1 MQNFAVTLGYVESLK
16 HLKPLAHASSTS
28 SDADGGIRWMVTW
41 ICLLAITVV
50 VQRRRKEAGKM
61 RAKWDEMKRVDEKRM
76 AGEAR

>member
-1 MQNFAVTLGYVESLK
+1 
-16 HLKPLAHASSTS
+16 
-28 SDADGGIRWMVTW
+28 MVTW

-76 AGEAR
+76 AGEDGEARQLKCGTMGI

>member
-1 MQNFAVTLGYVESLK
+1 VN
-16 HLKPLAHASSTS
+16 
-28 SDADGGIRWMVTW
+28 ADGGIRWMVTW